1 MRSFRALPTALLAL
15 FSAATSFAQDVE
27 DDDGEPP
34 KELQVDITNHVFCSH
49 PSAKGD
55 TVKVHYSL
63 KVFGS
68 DDVIES
74 TFEKKP
80 FSFMVGLGQVI
91 EGWDQGMLNMCPG
104 ETRTLTIPPQLAYG
118 EKGSGDIPEDST
130 LIFETEM
137 LAIYGHRQKSISTW
151 HPPAPTLLAINTT
164 MTQSNGSLYVS
175 QTTVETVTA
184 TAPPTPAWP
193 IPGAVLPTGAL
204 DSADRVAGGQSPK
217 EQAEAEENQCKLLG
231 PFALLVQ
238 GALGVLALLTLVFKR
253 YRESPKRQW
262 KVWFFDVAKQVTGS
276 VILHLIN
283 LLMSELG
290 AGSLENKVAEVGSK
304 VQDEEGRKPNPC
316 SFYLL
321 NLAIDTTIGIP
332 VLFLFLKVLHKA
344 FLRTPLAKPAE
355 SIHSGNYG
363 SPPRWPWF
371 FKQLLIYTTGLV
383 CMKLFVW
390 LLFALLPWLPWVGDW
405 ALRWTEGSEA
415 LQIAFVMF
423 IFPLLMNILQYYII
437 DSFIKDNKREQG
449 YREVNGNEADA
460 DVDEERERFVVD
472 DEDGLTDD
480 EDDVRKSRE
489 ALAEANTR
497 DRKSVV

>member
-1 MRSFRALPTALLAL
+1 MRPFRALPTALLAL
-15 FSAATSFAQDVE
+15 FSAATPSFAQEV

-34 KELQVDITNHVFCSH
+34 KELTVEITNHVFCSH

-164 MTQSNGSLYVS
+164 MTQTNGSLYVS

-193 IPGAVLPTGAL
+193 IPGAVLPTGAF

-304 VQDEEGRKPNPC
+304 VQDDEGRKPNPC

-321 NLAIDTTIGIP
+321 NLAIDVSFP
-332 VLFLFLKVLHKA
+332 VLSCYKI
-344 FLRTPLAKPAE
+344 T
-355 SIHSGNYG
+355 N
-363 SPPRWPWF
+363 
-371 FKQLLIYTTGLV
+371 
-383 CMKLFVW
+383 
-390 LLFALLPWLPWVGDW
+390 
-405 ALRWTEGSEA
+405 
-415 LQIAFVMF
+415 
-423 IFPLLMNILQYYII
+423 
-437 DSFIKDNKREQG
+437 
-449 YREVNGNEADA
+449 
-460 DVDEERERFVVD
+460 
-472 DEDGLTDD
+472 
-480 EDDVRKSRE
+480 
-489 ALAEANTR
+489 
-497 DRKSVV
+497 